1 MDISENM
8 KKKEKFPPLW
18 HKYSYYFVFFS
29 QVFLPRYLHFH
40 VLMAMTIS
48 QTRKRPRPT
57 VSRCSQPLGLTGICN
72 PQSALAKTLPVLSSL
87 NRG

>member
-48 QTRKRPRPT
+48 ETRKRPRPT
-57 VSRCSQPLGLTGICN
+57 VSRCSQPLG
-72 PQSALAKTLPVLSSL
+72 
-87 NRG
+87 